1 MKIPQRLSGT
11 LLLLISCY
19 SLNAAAEMHPVKDCT
34 INEYQSMDGNKD
46 GMLSK
51 QEFMKFQEQHFDR
64 IKQKDGMLSVKKMDK
79 EGNDSSMNNK
89 PIGTTTDN
97 PTVNDKD
104 AVNGSK
110 Y

>member
-1 MKIPQRLSGT
+1 MKISHPVSSAFV
-11 LLLLISCY
+11 LLISCY
-19 SLNAAAEMHPVKDCT
+19 SLSAAAEMHPAKDCT

-51 QEFMKFQEQHFDR
+51 QEFMKFQEQHFDK

-79 EGNDSSMNNK
+79 DSNDNSMNNK

-104 AVNGSK
+104 AVNGGK